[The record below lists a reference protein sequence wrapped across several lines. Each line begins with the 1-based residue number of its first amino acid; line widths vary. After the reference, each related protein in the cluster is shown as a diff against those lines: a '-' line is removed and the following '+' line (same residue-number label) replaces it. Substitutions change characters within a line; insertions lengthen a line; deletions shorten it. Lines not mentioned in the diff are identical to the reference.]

1 MVSQNYFSLFGSLGG
16 VERAM
21 NYLPYIEWLKKML
34 EYSNINQMKVYIL

>member
-1 MVSQNYFSLFGSLGG
+1 MASQNYFSLFGSLGG

-21 NYLPYIEWLKKML
+21 NLPYIEWLKKML